1 MTGSDIFSVII
12 SIAMFAAS
20 LGDFLF
26 IRKVIRENG
35 EIPPVILS
43 GNPFLKAFTSL
54 LAGMWLFIM
63 GVKNI
68 GASPLPKILQILS
81 GLSAAAD
88 GIFGLYITIKYCRRG
103 K

>member
-1 MTGSDIFSVII
+1 MNSSDIFSVVI
-12 SIAMFAAS
+12 SIAVFAAS

-26 IRKVIRENG
+26 FRKVIEENDG
-35 EIPPVILS
+35 VPPVILS

-54 LAGMWLFIM
+54 LAGRWLFIM
-63 GVKNI
+63 GVKNL
-68 GASPLPKILQILS
+68 GASPLPEIFQMIS

-88 GIFGLYITIKYCRRG
+88 GIFGLYITIKYRRRG

>member
-1 MTGSDIFSVII
+1 MNGSDIFSVII
-12 SIAMFAAS
+12 SIAVFATS

-26 IRKVIRENG
+26 FKKVIRENG

-43 GNPFLKAFTSL
+43 GNPFLKAFTAM

-63 GVKNI
+63 GVKNL
-68 GASPLPKILQILS
+68 GASPLPEILQILS

-88 GIFGLYITIKYCRRG
+88 GIFGLYITIKYRRRG